1 MLLQLYLHFP
11 FCKRK
16 CFYCDFCS
24 APADDGTVAAYCSAL
39 KKEIG
44 ITAEKSPDARVSP
57 VFLGG
62 GTPTLVPAEEMRG
75 VLGELRRRFDVL
87 PDAEI
92 TAEGNPGTLSS
103 QWLEAACACGLN
115 RLSLG
120 MQAAQDRLL
129 QAIGRIHTF
138 AQAREA
144 VTLARA
150 FGIRNLNVDLM
161 SGLPGQTLRDWRESI
176 EAALALGVEH
186 ISAYSL
192 ILEEGTPL
200 WRMVE
205 EESVHLPDDEL
216 TAEMY
221 ERGVTWLEAAGYE
234 RYEISNFARPGF
246 RCRHNVGYWQ
256 GSWYAGL
263 GVAAHGMLPPDAS
276 QASQG
281 AVRVRRANTERMT
294 EYLHALEAQNV
305 LPPAEITLID
315 RQEAMFE
322 TMMLGLRMTGGVSE
336 RDFER
341 MHGAALSQ
349 VYGPALETLEREGL
363 GAWSSGTVGE
373 RRFFL
378 TPRGLEV
385 QNEALMALM
394 P

>member
-24 APADDGTVAAYCSAL
+24 APADAETVAAYCSAL
-39 KKEIG
+39 KKEIVL
-44 ITAEKSPDARVSP
+44 TAEKYPGARIST

-62 GTPTLVPAEEMRG
+62 GTPTLVPAAELRA
-75 VLGELRRRFDVL
+75 VLEELRRRFDIL

-92 TAEGNPGTLSS
+92 TAEGNPGTLSP

-120 MQAAQDRLL
+120 VQAAQDRLL
-129 QAIGRIHTF
+129 RAIGRIHTF

-144 VTLARA
+144 VAMARA

-161 SGLPGQTLRDWRESI
+161 SGLPGQTLQDWRESI
-176 EAALALGVEH
+176 DAAVALDVEH
-186 ISAYSL
+186 VSAYSL

-205 EESVHLPDDEL
+205 AGSVRLPDDEL

-221 ERGVTWLEAAGYE
+221 EQGVAWLEAAGYK
-234 RYEISNFARPGF
+234 RYEISNFARPGM

-263 GVAAHGMLPPDAS
+263 GVAAHSMLPPDAS
-276 QASQG
+276 QATQG
-281 AVRVRRANTERMT
+281 AVRIRRANTESLAD
-294 EYLHALEAQNV
+294 YLHALTVQKI
-305 LPPAEITLID
+305 LPPAEITPVE

-322 TMMLGLRMTGGVSE
+322 TMMLGLRMTDGVAE

-341 MHGAALSQ
+341 LHGETMAQ
-349 VYGPALETLEREGL
+349 VYGPALEMLAREGL
-363 GAWSSGTVGE
+363 GAWSAGAAGE

>member
-1 MLLQLYLHFP
+1 M
-11 FCKRK
+11 
-16 CFYCDFCS
+16 
-24 APADDGTVAAYCSAL
+24 
-39 KKEIG
+39 
-44 ITAEKSPDARVSP
+44 
-57 VFLGG
+57 FLGG
-62 GTPTLVPAEEMRG
+62 GTPTLVPAAELRA
-75 VLGELRRRFDVL
+75 VLEELRRRFDIL

-92 TAEGNPGTLSS
+92 TAEGNPGTLSP

-120 MQAAQDRLL
+120 VQAAQDRLL
-129 QAIGRIHTF
+129 RAIGRIHTF

-144 VTLARA
+144 VAMARA

-161 SGLPGQTLRDWRESI
+161 SGLPGQTLQDWRESI
-176 EAALALGVEH
+176 DAAVALDVEH
-186 ISAYSL
+186 VSAYSL

-205 EESVHLPDDEL
+205 AGSVRLPDDEL

-221 ERGVTWLEAAGYE
+221 EQGVAWLEAAGYK
-234 RYEISNFARPGF
+234 RYEISNFARPGM

-263 GVAAHGMLPPDAS
+263 GVAAHSMLPPDAS
-276 QASQG
+276 QATQG
-281 AVRVRRANTERMT
+281 AVRIRRANTESLAD
-294 EYLHALEAQNV
+294 YLHALTVQKI
-305 LPPAEITLID
+305 LPPAEITPVE

-322 TMMLGLRMTGGVSE
+322 TMMLGLRMTDGVAE

-341 MHGAALSQ
+341 LHGETMAQ
-349 VYGPALETLEREGL
+349 VYGPALEMLAREGL
-363 GAWSSGTVGE
+363 GAWSAGAAGE

>member
-24 APADDGTVAAYCSAL
+24 APADAETVAAYCSAL
-39 KKEIG
+39 KKEIVL
-44 ITAEKSPDARVSP
+44 TAEKYPGARIST

-62 GTPTLVPAEEMRG
+62 GTPTLVPAAELRA
-75 VLGELRRRFDVL
+75 VLEELRRRFDIL

-92 TAEGNPGTLSS
+92 TAEGNPGTLSPR
-103 QWLEAACACGLN
+103 WLEAACACGLN

-120 MQAAQDRLL
+120 VQAAQDRLL
-129 QAIGRIHTF
+129 RAIGRIHTF
-138 AQAREA
+138 AQAEEA
-144 VTLARA
+144 VAMARA

-161 SGLPGQTLRDWRESI
+161 SGLPGQTLQDWRESI
-176 EAALALGVEH
+176 DAAVALDVEH
-186 ISAYSL
+186 VSAYSL

-205 EESVHLPDDEL
+205 AGSVRLPDDEL
-216 TAEMY
+216 AAEMY
-221 ERGVTWLEAAGYE
+221 EQGVTWLEAAGYA
-234 RYEISNFARPGF
+234 RYEISNFARPGM

-263 GVAAHGMLPPDAS
+263 GVAAHGMLPPDAA
-276 QASQG
+276 QAAQG
-281 AVRVRRANTERMT
+281 AVRIRRANTECLPD
-294 EYLHALEAQNV
+294 YLHALETQNR
-305 LPPAEITLID
+305 LPPAEITSVD

-322 TMMLGLRMTGGVSE
+322 TMMLGLRMTDGVAE

-341 MHGAALSQ
+341 LHGETMTR
-349 VYGPALETLEREGL
+349 VYGPALEMLAREGL
-363 GAWSSGTVGE
+363 GAWSAGAAGE

>member
-39 KKEIG
+39 KKEICL
-44 ITAEKSPDARVSP
+44 TAEKYPGVRVST

-62 GTPTLVPAEEMRG
+62 GTPTLVPAAQMRG
-75 VLGELRRRFDVL
+75 VLEELRRRFDVL
-87 PDAEI
+87 P
-92 TAEGNPGTLSS
+92 
-103 QWLEAACACGLN
+103 
-115 RLSLG
+115 LG
-120 MQAAQDRLL
+120 MQAAQERLL
-129 QAIGRIHTF
+129 KAIGRIHTF
-138 AQAREA
+138 AQTEEA
-144 VTLARA
+144 VAMARA
-150 FGIRNLNVDLM
+150 AGIRNLNVDLM
-161 SGLPGQTLRDWRESI
+161 SGLPGQTLRDWYESLK
-176 EAALALGVEH
+176 AALALGVEH

-200 WRMVE
+200 CRMVE
-205 EESVHLPDDEL
+205 EGSVRLPDDEL
-216 TAEMY
+216 AAEMY

-263 GVAAHGMLPPDAS
+263 GVAAHGMLPPDEAK
-276 QASQG
+276 AACG
-281 AVRVRRANTERMT
+281 AVRIRRANTESLM
-294 EYLHALEAQNV
+294 EYLNALDTQNT
-305 LPPAEITLID
+305 LPPAEITAVD
-315 RQEAMFE
+315 RREAMFE
-322 TMMLGLRMTGGVSE
+322 TMMLGLRMTDGVSE

-341 MHGAALSQ
+341 MYGAALSQ
-349 VYGPALETLEREGL
+349 VYGPALERLAGEGL
-363 GAWSSGTVGE
+363 GAWSSGAPGE

>member
-24 APADDGTVAAYCSAL
+24 APADAETVAAYCSAL
-39 KKEIG
+39 KKEIVL
-44 ITAEKSPDARVSP
+44 TAEKYPGARIST

-62 GTPTLVPAEEMRG
+62 GTPTLVPAAELCA
-75 VLGELRRRFDVL
+75 VLEELRRRFDIL

-92 TAEGNPGTLSS
+92 TAEGNPGTLSPR
-103 QWLEAACACGLN
+103 WLEAACACGLN

-120 MQAAQDRLL
+120 VQAAQDRLL
-129 QAIGRIHTF
+129 RAIGRIHTF

-144 VTLARA
+144 VAMARA
-150 FGIRNLNVDLM
+150 LGIRNLNVDLM
-161 SGLPGQTLRDWRESI
+161 SGLPGQTLQDWRESI
-176 EAALALGVEH
+176 DAAVALDVEH
-186 ISAYSL
+186 VSAYSL

-205 EESVHLPDDEL
+205 AGSVRLPDDEL

-221 ERGVTWLEAAGYE
+221 EQGVTWLEAAGYA
-234 RYEISNFARPGF
+234 RYEISNFARPGM

-263 GVAAHGMLPPDAS
+263 GVAAHSMLPPDAS
-276 QASQG
+276 QATQG
-281 AVRVRRANTERMT
+281 AVRIRRANTESLAD
-294 EYLHALEAQNV
+294 YLHALEAQNR
-305 LPPAEITLID
+305 LPPAEITPVE

-322 TMMLGLRMTGGVSE
+322 TMMLGLRMTDGVAE

-341 MHGAALSQ
+341 LHGETMTR
-349 VYGPALETLEREGL
+349 VYGPALEMLAREGL
-363 GAWSSGTVGE
+363 GAWSAGAAGE

>member
-24 APADDGTVAAYCSAL
+24 APADAETVAAYCSAL
-39 KKEIG
+39 KKEIVL
-44 ITAEKSPDARVSP
+44 TAEKYPGARIST

-62 GTPTLVPAEEMRG
+62 GTPTLVPAAELRA
-75 VLGELRRRFDVL
+75 VLEELRRRFDIL

-92 TAEGNPGTLSS
+92 TAEGNPGTLSP

-120 MQAAQDRLL
+120 VQAAQDRLL
-129 QAIGRIHTF
+129 RAIGRIHTF

-144 VTLARA
+144 VAMARA

-161 SGLPGQTLRDWRESI
+161 SGLPGQTLQDWRESI
-176 EAALALGVEH
+176 DAAATLDVEH
-186 ISAYSL
+186 VSAYSL

-205 EESVHLPDDEL
+205 AGSVRLPDDEL

-221 ERGVTWLEAAGYE
+221 EQGVAWLEAAGYA
-234 RYEISNFARPGF
+234 RYEISNFARPGM

-263 GVAAHGMLPPDAS
+263 GVAAHSMLPPDAS
-276 QASQG
+276 QATQG
-281 AVRVRRANTERMT
+281 AVRIRRANTESLAD
-294 EYLHALEAQNV
+294 YLHALEAQNR
-305 LPPAEITLID
+305 LPPAEITPVE

-322 TMMLGLRMTGGVSE
+322 TMMLGLRMTDGVAE

-341 MHGAALSQ
+341 LHGETMAQ
-349 VYGPALETLEREGL
+349 VYGPALETLVREGL
-363 GAWSSGTVGE
+363 GAWSLGAVGE

>member
-39 KKEIG
+39 KKEICL
-44 ITAEKSPDARVSP
+44 TAEKYPGVRVST

-62 GTPTLVPAEEMRG
+62 GTPSLVPAAQMRG
-75 VLGELRRRFDVL
+75 VLEELRRRFDVL

-92 TAEGNPGTLSS
+92 TAEGNPGTLSPR
-103 QWLEAACACGLN
+103 WLEAACACGLN

-120 MQAAQDRLL
+120 MQAAQERLL
-129 QAIGRIHTF
+129 KAIGRIHTF
-138 AQAREA
+138 AQTEEA
-144 VTLARA
+144 VAMARA
-150 FGIRNLNVDLM
+150 AGIRNLNVDLM
-161 SGLPGQTLRDWRESI
+161 SGLPGQTLRDWHESL

-200 WRMVE
+200 CRMVE
-205 EESVHLPDDEL
+205 EGSVRLPDDEL
-216 TAEMY
+216 AAEMY

-263 GVAAHGMLPPDAS
+263 GVAAHGMLPPDEA
-276 QASQG
+276 QAACG
-281 AVRVRRANTERMT
+281 AVRIRRAIRK
-294 EYLHALEAQNV
+294 
-305 LPPAEITLID
+305 PD
-315 RQEAMFE
+315 
-322 TMMLGLRMTGGVSE
+322 GVSQCA
-336 RDFER
+336 RYAKYPAAGR
-341 MHGAALSQ
+341 NHGG
-349 VYGPALETLEREGL
+349 GP
-363 GAWSSGTVGE
+363 VGKPCL
-373 RRFFL
+373 RR
-378 TPRGLEV
+378 
-385 QNEALMALM
+385 
-394 P
+394 

>member
-24 APADDGTVAAYCSAL
+24 APADAGTVAAYCSAL
-39 KKEIG
+39 KKEICL
-44 ITAEKSPDARVSP
+44 TAEKYPGAKVST

-62 GTPTLVPAEEMRG
+62 GTPTLVPGAQMRG
-75 VLGELRRRFDVL
+75 VLEKLRRCFDLL

-92 TAEGNPGTLSS
+92 TAEGNPGTLSP

-129 QAIGRIHTF
+129 HAVGRIHTF

-144 VTLARA
+144 VTMARS
-150 FGIRNLNVDLM
+150 FGIRNLSVDLM
-161 SGLPGQTLRDWRESI
+161 SGLPGQTLEDWRGSI
-176 EAALALGVEH
+176 EAAAALGVEH
-186 ISAYSL
+186 VSAYSL

-205 EESVHLPDDEL
+205 GGSVRLPDEEL
-216 TAEMY
+216 AAEMY
-221 ERGVTWLEAAGYE
+221 ERGVTWLEAAGYA
-234 RYEISNFARPGF
+234 RYEISNYARPGF
-246 RCRHNVGYWQ
+246 RCRHNMGYWQ

-263 GVAAHGMLPPDAS
+263 GVTAHGMLPPDAS
-276 QASQG
+276 QAAQG
-281 AVRVRRANTERMT
+281 AVRIRRANTERLPD
-294 EYLHALEAQNV
+294 YLHALGAENR
-305 LPPAEITLID
+305 LPPAEITAVD
-315 RQEAMFE
+315 RREAMFE
-322 TMMLGLRMTGGVSE
+322 TMMLGLRMTDGVAE

-341 MHGAALSQ
+341 LHGKALLQ
-349 VYGPALETLEREGL
+349 VYGPALDALVREGL
-363 GAWSSGTVGE
+363 GAWSSGAAGE

>member
-24 APADDGTVAAYCSAL
+24 APADAETVAAYCSAL
-39 KKEIG
+39 KKEIVL
-44 ITAEKSPDARVSP
+44 TAEKYPGARVST

-62 GTPTLVPAEEMRG
+62 GTPTLVPAAELRA
-75 VLGELRRRFDVL
+75 VLEELRRRFDIL

-92 TAEGNPGTLSS
+92 TAEGNPGTLSPR
-103 QWLEAACACGLN
+103 WLEAACACGLN

-120 MQAAQDRLL
+120 VQAAQDRLL
-129 QAIGRIHTF
+129 RAIGRIHTF
-138 AQAREA
+138 AQAEEA
-144 VTLARA
+144 VAMARA

-176 EAALALGVEH
+176 DAAVALDVEH
-186 ISAYSL
+186 VSAYSL

-205 EESVHLPDDEL
+205 AGSVRLPDDEL

-221 ERGVTWLEAAGYE
+221 EQGVAWLEAAGYA
-234 RYEISNFARPGF
+234 RYEISNFARPGM

-263 GVAAHGMLPPDAS
+263 GVAAHSMLPPDAS
-276 QASQG
+276 QATQG
-281 AVRVRRANTERMT
+281 AVRIRRANTESLAD
-294 EYLHALEAQNV
+294 YLHALEAQNR
-305 LPPAEITLID
+305 LPPAEITPVE

-322 TMMLGLRMTGGVSE
+322 TMMLGLRMTDGVAE

-341 MHGAALSQ
+341 LHGETMAQ
-349 VYGPALETLEREGL
+349 VYGPALETLVRDGL
-363 GAWSSGTVGE
+363 GAWSLGAVGE

>member
-24 APADDGTVAAYCSAL
+24 APADAETVAAYCSAL
-39 KKEIG
+39 KKEIVL
-44 ITAEKSPDARVSP
+44 TAEKYPGARIST

-62 GTPTLVPAEEMRG
+62 GTPTLVPAAELRA
-75 VLGELRRRFDVL
+75 VLEELRRRFDIL

-92 TAEGNPGTLSS
+92 TAEGNPGTLSPR
-103 QWLEAACACGLN
+103 WLEAACACGLN

-120 MQAAQDRLL
+120 VQAAQDRLL
-129 QAIGRIHTF
+129 RAIGRIHTF
-138 AQAREA
+138 AQAEEA
-144 VTLARA
+144 VAMARA

-161 SGLPGQTLRDWRESI
+161 SGLPGQTLQDWRESI
-176 EAALALGVEH
+176 DAAVALDVEH
-186 ISAYSL
+186 VSAYSL

-205 EESVHLPDDEL
+205 AGSVRLPDDEL

-221 ERGVTWLEAAGYE
+221 EQGVAWLEAAGYP
-234 RYEISNFARPGF
+234 RYEISNFARPGM

-263 GVAAHGMLPPDAS
+263 GVAAHSMLPPDAS
-276 QASQG
+276 QAAQG
-281 AVRVRRANTERMT
+281 AVRIRRANTESLAD
-294 EYLHALEAQNV
+294 YLHALETQNR
-305 LPPAEITLID
+305 LPPAEITPVE

-322 TMMLGLRMTGGVSE
+322 TMMLGLRMTDGVAE

-341 MHGAALSQ
+341 LHGETMAQ
-349 VYGPALETLEREGL
+349 VYGPALETLVREGL
-363 GAWSSGTVGE
+363 GAWSAGAAGE